1 MYVPSLA
8 AVVTGDLVY
17 NQVHMMTAETGEAER
32 EQWIANLD
40 KVAALVA
47 CPSCGRDGHN
57 GLVSAP
63 TPGFELGTDG
73 PSLILVGVDGSRT
86 SLRAAAYAGG
96 LARRQGCRLLAVYVG
111 RISASA
117 SMAPAG
123 AAVMSQTFEQIA
135 DELKQLMLSRTAE
148 TGIAAEFRS
157 VLGDPLAELTTIAE
171 QTHADAVVVGASEH
185 LGHRI
190 VGSLASRLVRAGKW
204 PVIVV
209 P

>member
-1 MYVPSLA
+1 MSSP
-8 AVVTGDLVY
+8 
-17 NQVHMMTAETGEAER
+17 
-32 EQWIANLD
+32 
-40 KVAALVA
+40 
-47 CPSCGRDGHN
+47 
-57 GLVSAP
+57 AP
-63 TPGFELGTDG
+63 DSEFSTDG

-96 LARRQGCRLLAVYVG
+96 LARRQHCRLLAVYVV
-111 RISASA
+111 RIPASA
-117 SMAPAG
+117 AAAPGG
-123 AAVMSQTFEQIA
+123 AAAMNETFDQIA

-148 TGIAAEFRS
+148 TGVASEFRS
-157 VLGDPLAELTTIAE
+157 VTGDPLAELTRIAE

-190 VGSLASRLVRAGKW
+190 VGSLATRLVRAGKW